1 MKFIDIHSHVQFV
14 AYEPD
19 RDAVM
24 LRAKEANVAMI
35 NVGTQKDT
43 SKAAVELARK
53 HPDIA
58 WATIG
63 LHPIHTSK
71 SFHDKKELGEEAKD
85 FTSRGEVFDYEYYR
99 ELGKDPKVVAIG
111 ECGLDYYRLNHE
123 TRNMQHVAFEKQI
136 NLALELKKPLMIH
149 CREAYQDLLQIL
161 DSCYMLHVSC
171 PPGDIH
177 FFAGD
182 WKIAQEFL
190 KRGFTLSF
198 TGVITFADQYDEVVK
213 NTPLDMILTETDSPY
228 ITPVPL
234 RGKRNEPVNVK
245 YVVQRIA
252 EIKNLPI
259 EKVQEQ
265 IILNAKRVF
274 TLNL

>member
-1 MKFIDIHSHVQFV
+1 MRWIDVHSHVQFV
-14 AYEPD
+14 AYETD
-19 RDAVM
+19 REAVM
-24 LRAKEANVAMI
+24 LRAKEGNTAMI

-43 SKAAVELARK
+43 SRAAVELAHK

-71 SFHDKKELGEEAKD
+71 SFHDKKELGDEGKD
-85 FTSRGEVFDYEYYR
+85 FTSRAEEFDYDYYL
-99 ELGKDPKVVAIG
+99 ELGRDPKVVGIG
-111 ECGLDYYRLNHE
+111 ECGLDYYRLTRE
-123 TRNMQHVAFEKQI
+123 TQNAQRVAFEKQI
-136 NLALELKKPLMIH
+136 HLAIELQKPLMIH
-149 CREAYQDLLQIL
+149 CREAYADLIAML
-161 DSCYMLHVSC
+161 DAARYTLHVTR
-171 PPGDIH
+171 PGNIH
-177 FFAGD
+177 FFAGTWD
-182 WKIAQEFL
+182 IAQEFL

-198 TGVITFADQYDEVVK
+198 TGVLTFTHDYDEVVK

-252 EIKNLPI
+252 ELKGLPV

-265 IILNAKRVF
+265 ILNNAKRVF
-274 TLNL
+274 DI